1 MIANCQAI
9 LERDMMYESRLS
21 RSAYWDVLSNYNKYK
36 LGKDLDS
43 GWCWIM
49 AENGVKVILLSLTS
63 FQKVDFF
70 YTDLFINTVEAIWNN
85 CRLYEIES
93 NLKNLSKSIPLQYEP
108 KIC

>member
-9 LERDMMYESRLS
+9 LERDMMYEGRLS

-70 YTDLFINTVEAIWNN
+70 YTDLFINTAGTIAGS
-85 CRLYEIES
+85 IK
-93 NLKNLSKSIPLQYEP
+93 LKQSQKLE
-108 KIC
+108 